1 MRHSGR
7 QALRQ
12 FGLRLRELGQNLL
25 HRKDYAE
32 RKGGRQWEDYYRRRW
47 QYDKVVRSTHGV
59 NCTGSCSF
67 DVFVKDGVIVW

>member
-1 MRHSGR
+1 MRYSAR

-12 FGLRLRELGQNLL
+12 FGLRLRELGQDLL

-47 QYDKVVRSTHGV
+47 QSGFMRNWAFMRVRFPALNS
-59 NCTGSCSF
+59 
-67 DVFVKDGVIVW
+67 